1 MSKIIRKHPLFMQL
15 AAVFLFSVIA
25 AVLTVSGGDVLMIT
39 GDGTASSTIDNAIS
53 NRVVNLGYTVVLK
66 EDNLATTND
75 AANKVA
81 IYISESSASGVLT
94 NRFKNVA
101 VPLMTSEFN
110 IFDDLDMTGD
120 TISTHFGTNTLQTN
134 MAVLVSGH
142 PLTAGLS
149 TVSPLATTSKTI
161 IWGVPSTN
169 AVIAATLYGN
179 TNRATVFGYEVGK
192 AMEGTTAPER
202 RTGFFMDRTAA
213 NDFSTD
219 AWRLFDSALMWTAG
233 ERPILLVS
241 ADGTSTTRPQEIA
254 MVERLEYLGYKVI
267 HMTDNAAT
275 TADAGGKVCVII
287 SGSCNQTLVNTNFR
301 DVTVPVITMNR
312 LLYDDMMLTG
322 PTSGT
327 DYGSNSEQQYT
338 DMSDTAHP
346 IASGLTGDDVR
357 INTIGVSVSWA
368 IPGSGSR
375 IVSKLRNS
383 STKALIFTYDSGSS
397 MVGMNAPARR
407 AGFYWIPHDT
417 ELVSNTSAGWALF
430 DATVDWAARSIPA
443 LFVVSNPSSL
453 TSGDQVA
460 LDRLQQLGLDVET
473 ADDDGITAVRAS
485 GKALVAI
492 SSSIV
497 STSVTNIFRTT
508 AIPVVC
514 MERAIWDD
522 MAMVTSGN
530 FGIAATGTNLVVAS
544 SWHAVAGRNQ
554 DGTNSYVTSTVAPLW
569 GGHLSTGTS
578 IAHVPGNTSQSIAF
592 VYEAGTLMDGSFPAP
607 ARRVG
612 LGYREDGTFG
622 TTGSNNLKAS
632 GWAIFD
638 AAIRWAIGASSTLTD
653 ADADGL
659 PDSWEELY
667 WGSITAYNGSSDP
680 DGDGRTN
687 AAEYAGGT
695 NPTVMDFL
703 LTLSVNDTLKGNVA
717 GGVSGVYYASNSLL
731 YLNPI
736 PYTTNAFDN
745 WSGSLTG
752 SAKPGQVLMTNN
764 MTITASFSRDTENP
778 VMAFT
783 SPSTSPYISSQ
794 PLLTVAGTS
803 TDFGNM
809 SEVRVKNLTRGTTN
823 WVASGTTSWTI
834 SNIPLSAGTNIV
846 HVSGTDANG
855 NVGTNV
861 TTVIYS
867 AATNTAPWSSVDIGT
882 VSAVGSSR
890 DLGDNKF
897 SVDGS
902 GADIFGTSDEFR
914 YMYRAWTND
923 MQITAKVDYL
933 ENENDIAAKAG
944 IMIRETLTG
953 GSKHASL
960 VMSAGNGVR
969 FIRRSSTGGSTAN
982 VGDTGLSAPYWLRLK
997 RAGNVFSAYRSADG
1011 YTWSQVS
1018 TNMTVSMNGA
1028 LQVGLAVTSHDDGR
1042 LILSKFSNVSITS
1055 TAFSDGDS
1063 DGMDDAW
1070 ETSYFGGTSQVAA
1083 DDYDEDGLTN
1093 LEEFQLGTNPILADG
1108 NSNGLNDKIDIT
1120 LGFDP
1125 NGSDTDGD
1133 GVPNATELANGT
1145 NPLSADTDGDGYADG
1160 VDAFPLDPTA
1170 HTAPGPTGGDS
1181 TPPVITLTEPS
1192 SAF

>member
-66 EDNLATTND
+66 EDNLATTTD
-75 AANKVA
+75 ASGKVA

-94 NRFKNVA
+94 NRFKDVA
-101 VPLMTSEFN
+101 VPLITSEFN

-192 AMEGTTAPER
+192 VMEGTTAPER
-202 RTGFFMDRTAA
+202 RTGFFMDRTSA

-241 ADGTSTTRPQEIA
+241 ADGTATTRPQEIA

-287 SGSCNQTLVNTNFR
+287 SGSCNQTLVTTNFR

-312 LLYDDMMLTG
+312 LLYDDMKLTDT
-322 PTSGT
+322 TSGT
-327 DYGSNSEQQYT
+327 HYGSNSEQQYA
-338 DMSDTAHP
+338 DMSDTSHP
-346 IASGLTGDDVR
+346 IASGFTGDDVR
-357 INTIGVSVSWA
+357 INTTGVSVSWG
-368 IPGSGSR
+368 IPSTNAT
-375 IVSKLRNS
+375 IVAKLKDS
-383 STKALIFTYDSGSS
+383 STKALVFAYESGSE

-417 ELVSNTSAGWALF
+417 ELESNTVAGWAMF
-430 DATVDWAARSIPA
+430 DATVDWASQAIPA
-443 LFVVSNPSSL
+443 LFVVGNPASL
-453 TSGDQVA
+453 SDGDQVTLA
-460 LDRLQQLGLDVET
+460 RLRKLGLDVESV
-473 ADDDGITAVRAS
+473 DDTGLSAS
-485 GKALVAI
+485 AATGKALVAI
-492 SSSIV
+492 SSSV
-497 STSVTNIFRTT
+497 SAALGTTFRDT
-508 AIPVVC
+508 AIPVVV

-522 MAMVTSGN
+522 MALVALNDHNSSSSV
-530 FGIAATGTNLVVAS
+530 TNLVIAS
-544 SWHAVAGRNQ
+544 SWHALAGRNTS
-554 DGTNSYVTSTVAPLW
+554 GTNSYVTSNVSPYW
-569 GGHLSTGTS
+569 GGHLSSAVSAAHILGNSSRS
-578 IAHVPGNTSQSIAF
+578 IIFG
-592 VYEAGTLMDGSFPAP
+592 YESGAQLDGSVIAP
-607 ARRVG
+607 ARRVA
-612 LGYREDGTFG
+612 LGYREDETFG
-622 TTGSNNLKAS
+622 STTNINLKPS
-632 GWAIFD
+632 GWAMFD
-638 AAIRWAIGASSTLTD
+638 ASFRWALGSPSSL
-653 ADADGL
+653 ADSDGDGL

-667 WGSITAYNGSSDP
+667 WGSTATYSGSSDP

-687 AAEYAGGT
+687 ATEYAGGT
-695 NPTVMDFL
+695 NPTVMDYL
-703 LTLSVNDTLKGNVA
+703 LTLSVNDTSKGNVA

-752 SAKPGQVLMTNN
+752 SAKPGQVLMTNT
-764 MTITASFSRDTENP
+764 MTITASFSRDTGNP

-783 SPSTSPYISSQ
+783 NPSASPSTSSQ

-809 SEVRVKNLTRGTTN
+809 SEVRVMNLTRGTTN

-834 SNIPLSAGTNIV
+834 SNIPLSAGTNVI
-846 HVSGTDANG
+846 HVAGTDAIG

-867 AATNTAPWSSVDIGT
+867 AATNTAPWSSADIGSVAAT
-882 VSAVGSSR
+882 GSSR

-902 GADIFGTSDEFR
+902 GADIFGTADEFR
-914 YMYRAWTND
+914 YMYRAWTNN

-933 ENENDIAAKAG
+933 ENENDIAGKAG
-944 IMIRETLTG
+944 VMIREDLTA

-960 VMSAGNGVR
+960 VMSVGNGVR
-969 FIRRSSTGGSTAN
+969 FARRSSTGGSTTN
-982 VGDTGLSAPYWLRLK
+982 VGDTGYTAPYWLRLK
-997 RAGNVFSAYRSADG
+997 RAGDVFSAYRSADG
-1011 YTWSQVS
+1011 YTWTQVS
-1018 TNMTVSMNGA
+1018 TNMTVSMNTA
-1028 LQVGLAVTSHDDGR
+1028 LYVGLAVTSHDDGK
-1042 LILSKFSNVSITS
+1042 LLLSKFSNVNVTS
-1055 TAFSDGDS
+1055 SAFSDGDS

-1108 NSNGLNDKIDIT
+1108 NSNGINDKIDIT

-1133 GVPNATELANGT
+1133 GVSNTTEVANGT
-1145 NPLSADTDGDGYADG
+1145 NPLSADTDGDGYDDG
-1160 VDAFPLDPTA
+1160 EDDFPLDPTA
-1170 HTAPGPTGGDS
+1170 NTAPGPTGGDS
-1181 TPPVITLTEPS
+1181 TPPVITLDEPA
-1192 SAF
+1192 SAS